1 MVERPMFLGE
11 HQHSLD
17 AKGRVILPAR
27 FRDQLEDG
35 AVMAKALDGCLAV
48 YPVDEFH
55 RVAANLR
62 EARARGA
69 TERQAARSYFSG
81 AVEITPDR
89 QGRVAVPQHLR
100 EYAGLDREVIVVGG
114 FDHIEIWNAQ
124 RFRERDAEGIASMV
138 AGEGINDFM

>member
-1 MVERPMFLGE
+1 MFLGE

-69 TERQAARSYFSG
+69 TERQARTYFG
-81 AVEITPDR
+81 AVEIARP
-89 QGRVAVPQHLR
+89 QGGSQQHLR
-100 EYAGLDREVIVVGG
+100 RSPAR
-114 FDHIEIWNAQ
+114 A
-124 RFRERDAEGIASMV
+124 
-138 AGEGINDFM
+138 

>member
-1 MVERPMFLGE
+1 MFLGE

-100 EYAGLDREVIVVGG
+100 TFADLEREVIVAGN
-114 FDHIEIWNAQ
+114 FDHIEIWNAETFG
-124 RFRERDAEGIASMV
+124 RRDQEGSASIV
-138 AGEGINDFM
+138 GGEGIDDFM